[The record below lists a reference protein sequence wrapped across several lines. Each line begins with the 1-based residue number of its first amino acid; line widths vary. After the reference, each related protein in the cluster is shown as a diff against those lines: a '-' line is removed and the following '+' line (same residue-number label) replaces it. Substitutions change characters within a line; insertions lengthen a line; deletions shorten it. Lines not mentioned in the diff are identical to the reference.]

1 MYSSRN
7 SIIKKQKKE
16 SSAKRKES
24 NDFNESI
31 SLSTEKITESIFAW
45 PVLFCLV
52 IAIYLGGSNWTLL
65 QVSCKYSVC
74 VCVYAHLS
82 RKQLLV
88 SIFAVCYVSFCDID
102 HGNKCSNCCL
112 NLVVFSKYG
121 IHMNTMFM
129 FVVLFLAPQDFD

>member
-24 NDFNESI
+24 NDFIESI
-31 SLSTEKITESIFAW
+31 SLSTVKKLN
-45 PVLFCLV
+45 LFWLGQYCFV

-88 SIFAVCYVSFCDID
+88 FIFAVCYVSFCDID
-102 HGNKCSNCCL
+102 HENKCSNCCL